1 MKGSRRPGPLTC
13 AGMRWSVPEVGTN
26 LGTNANR
33 GQDAMNEIRLTPDAL
48 TWKEHPNIPKRG
60 QVVIL
65 VGDPTKAGE
74 VVVQRLRFPPN

>member
-1 MKGSRRPGPLTC
+1 
-13 AGMRWSVPEVGTN
+13 
-26 LGTNANR
+26 
-33 GQDAMNEIRLTPDAL
+33 MNEIRLTPDAL